1 MQAGDYTE
9 EMSNVIRPEFRK
21 EPATFTVEVHYD
33 PECSM
38 WVGECGALCFVTE
51 ARSFEALC
59 ERVWLVAEDAGHE
72 NGLSIDV
79 ADMRLIFVHQET
91 AGRRVVG

>member
-1 MQAGDYTE
+1 MARGYTWD
-9 EMSNVIRPEFRK
+9 MNNVIRPDFRK
-21 EPATFTVEVHYD
+21 EPATFTVEVSFD

-38 WVGECGALCFVTE
+38 WVGECEALCFVTE
-51 ARSFEALC
+51 AQTFEALC

-91 AGRRVVG
+91 AGRRAVG